1 MASSNNNFLSRHAF
15 KAAKELDEARKAGTA
30 PPAVD
35 ADGKIINPHIPEYIA
50 RAPWYASSEEGPS
63 LKHQRNYNASN
74 RNFDGLDKWLPRA
87 QFASSTVTKF
97 RKGACTNCGAL
108 THSAKTC
115 VDRPRRRGAKLTGS
129 AFRSDEVIGDVN
141 LDFEGKRDRWNG
153 YDIDNFANV
162 QKRYAKLEAA
172 RNAIR
177 AENLDSA
184 LEKSESKSDRNAD
197 GTAGANESDDENNND
212 DDQDNSR
219 FGDGAVVQE
228 TGAAAKT
235 TVRNLRIREDTAKYL
250 YNLDLNSAYYDPKSR
265 SMRADPLPNVDPN
278 DKDFLGDNFVRQ
290 SGDVKNLAQM
300 QLFSMRASGV
310 GRNVP
315 HLLAEPSRAE
325 AVFKE
330 YESNKQQ
337 LQSKR
342 SRKILEKYGDAS
354 DYTKKDPA
362 IRDVDQSEVYVEYN
376 SDGKIISKVK
386 PAAPVSKY
394 AEDVLEKNHTT
405 IWGSYFKNGQWGYA
419 CCYQVQRYAFCT
431 GKEGRRAAVE
441 TDKEMNERTD
451 EMNKQRNPEPLVK
464 QWERIKQKRDK
475 EAVEQQV
482 SPDEERRKR
491 IRLESDERE
500 RIVNW
505 PPEAGSEQAHMPRRT
520 QLGLQDAVTERDM
533 EEYRLQRQMAED
545 PMAKYLAAKANDK

>member
-1 MASSNNNFLSRHAF
+1 MATSNNNFLSRQAF

-50 RAPWYASSEEGPS
+50 RAPWYAASEEGPS
-63 LKHQRNYNASN
+63 LKHQRNHNESN

-108 THSAKTC
+108 THTAKTC

-129 AFRSDEVIGDVN
+129 AFRSDEVLGNVN

-172 RNAIR
+172 RNAIK
-177 AENLDSA
+177 AEKLDSA
-184 LEKSESKSDRNAD
+184 LKSKSDRD
-197 GTAGANESDDENNND
+197 DVGTADANESEVEEGDG
-212 DDQDNSR
+212 DDQEDDSR

-300 QLFSMRASGV
+300 HLFNMRANEV
-310 GRNVP
+310 GRSMP

-325 AVFKE
+325 AVFKQ
-330 YESNKQQ
+330 YESNKQK

-354 DYTKKDPA
+354 DYSKRDPA
-362 IRDVDQSEVYVEYN
+362 IQGVEQSEVYVEYN

-386 PAAPVSKY
+386 PAVPVSKY
-394 AEDVLEKNHTT
+394 AEDVLEKNHTA

-419 CCYQVQRYAFCT
+419 CCYQVQRYTFCT
-431 GKEGRRAAVE
+431 GKEGQRATVE
-441 TDKEMNERTD
+441 TDKEMNERTN
-451 EMNKQRNPEPLVK
+451 EMNKQRDPEPLVK
-464 QWERIKQKRDK
+464 QWERIKEQRDK
-475 EAVEQQV
+475 EATDDEL
-482 SPDEERRKR
+482 SPNEERRKR
-491 IRLESDERE
+491 IRLESDERKRVASRPQGASPE
-500 RIVNW
+500 R
-505 PPEAGSEQAHMPRRT
+505 AHEPRRT
-520 QLGLQDAVTERDM
+520 QLGLQDAVTEQDM
-533 EEYRLQRQMAED
+533 EEYRLRQQLVDD
-545 PMAKYLAAKANDK
+545 PMAKYLAAKASDKQT